1 MAYPLRN
8 KTAETMLKKIK
19 KFFSYYDDP
28 EQFGSD
34 NGKEFVNSLLVDFL
48 NSKNI
53 DIIRGMPY
61 NSHSKGSVERLHQTL
76 KKSLF
81 AVCDEYLSNNNK
93 NKFDIKSE
101 ILNICNNYNS
111 MRHNA
116 TQYPPIKV
124 FFLIIMIY
132 LIK

>member
-8 KTAETMLKKIK
+8 KTAETVLKKIK
-19 KFFSYYDDP
+19 KFFSYYCDP
-28 EQFGSD
+28 EQFGSN
-34 NGKEFVNSLLVDFL
+34 NGKEFVNSLLVDYL
-48 NSKNI
+48 KSKNI
-53 DIIRGMPY
+53 DIIRDMPY
-61 NSHSKGSVERLHQTL
+61 NPHSQWSVERLHQTL

-81 AVCDEYLSNNNK
+81 AVYNEYLSNNNK
-93 NKFDIKSE
+93 DVKSE
-101 ILNICNNYNS
+101 NLNICNNYNS
-111 MRHNA
+111 VRHNA